1 MYVLVYCKLVLIFN
15 RIVSSDYDISDI
27 RLTGGLESN
36 TGYVQVKMNDMWGY
50 VCARQTCTPGQ
61 CDVICRTLGYS

>member
-1 MYVLVYCKLVLIFN
+1 VLIFK

-36 TGYVQVKMNDMWGY
+36 TGYVQVKMNDRLGVCMCSTDMYTWTMW
-50 VCARQTCTPGQ
+50 C
-61 CDVICRTLGYS
+61 